1 MITTANSTSPLLNV
15 QMSGSVPYINSSTA
29 VPMLGMIRWNPGT
42 RCAEIY
48 DGTVWHAYT
57 QNLTVDLSPD
67 VESTVRWAQRKQAEE
82 AELDELC
89 KKHPG
94 LQAARE
100 QLEIM
105 RRLVK
110 KESEKI

>member
-1 MITTANSTSPLLNV
+1 MITTAYSSSSLLNV
-15 QMSGSVPYINSSTA
+15 SVSGSVPYIGGGTA
-29 VPMLGMIRWNPGT
+29 VPMLGMIRWNPGM

-48 DGTVWHAYT
+48 DGTVWHAYA
-57 QNLTVDLSPD
+57 QNLTVDLSPEI
-67 VESTVRWAQRKQAEE
+67 ESTVRWAQKKQAEE

-89 KKHPG
+89 RKHPG
-94 LQAARE
+94 LQAARD

-110 KESEKI
+110 HESQKV